1 MHDMHAERHVCCVQC
16 RVRQRHVCCVQ
27 CRVRQRYVCC
37 VQCRVR
43 QRHVCC
49 VQCRVRQRHV
59 CCVQCRV
66 RQRHVCCVQCSTG
79 CVVYSAAL
87 AVPFLLLGSEIWT
100 PRKLIKKITSIE
112 MVFLRNN
119 SHGPRKEWRDL
130 EELKAEPV
138 DETLSRYNWNWL
150 RHVTRMHSSRMAK
163 ITLNTVYTIRQT
175 HAHMWKEFI
184 TWYSLPTCFDRRRG
198 HLQGN
203 LQDYREFKQTV
214 KMRKWPTDCYAGYLK
229 LPT

>member
-1 MHDMHAERHVCCVQC
+1 MS
-16 RVRQRHVCCVQ
+16 
-27 CRVRQRYVCC
+27 
-37 VQCRVR
+37 
-43 QRHVCC
+43 
-49 VQCRVRQRHV
+49 
-59 CCVQCRV
+59 
-66 RQRHVCCVQCSTG
+66 CSG
-79 CVVYSAAL
+79 MCVVCSAEWDSGMCVVCSAEWDSGMCVVFSAEWDSDMCVVCSAAL
-87 AVPFLLLGSEIWT
+87 AVLYTVQHWLSLFFYLEAKFGPLENWL
-100 PRKLIKKITSIE
+100 KKITSME